1 MTQQECNVNLVDL
14 LKQ

>member
-1 MTQQECNVNLVDL
+1 MTQQECNVNLEDL

>member
-1 MTQQECNVNLVDL
+1 MTQQECNVNLKDL